1 MTRYVKRPQS
11 EPTDEDWLAALIL
24 LGPLRLRCE
33 LRYTHLVHISTVIPR
48 RPSCTV

>member
-24 LGPLRLRCE
+24 RGPSP
-33 LRYTHLVHISTVIPR
+33 TP
-48 RPSCTV
+48 